1 MGHLRL
7 YREAFGM
14 SLQIHFLILFL
25 MGILAGVLG
34 EDTFVQQMFLRG
46 SSEVLVRGDVC
57 I

>member
-1 MGHLRL
+1 
-7 YREAFGM
+7 M